1 MERFRNRWATTGSES
16 IAKKPT
22 RKRILFIGEAVSVSH
37 VARPVVLAKWAKSAG
52 YDVVFACGKA
62 YSRVARTEGLNPEEI
77 VTISPELFYKRLSR
91 GQFFY
96 TEAELKAYVEA
107 ERELIARIKPD
118 LVVGDFRLTL
128 AISTRLAGI
137 PHLNLMNAHWSP
149 GRERRLPPP
158 QSGIWGYMPS
168 VVRNALFRLIEP
180 IAFKQ
185 FGKP

>member
-1 MERFRNRWATTGSES
+1 MERFRNRWATGSASSES
-16 IAKKPT
+16 IAKKPA
-22 RKRILFIGEAVSVSH
+22 RKRILFVGEAVSVSH

-52 YDVVFACGKA
+52 YDVIFACGKA

-96 TEAELKAYVEA
+96 TEAELNQYIEA
-107 ERELIARIKPD
+107 ERALIARIKPD

-137 PHLNLMNAHWSP
+137 PYLNLMNAHWSP
-149 GRERRLPPP
+149 GR
-158 QSGIWGYMPS
+158 
-168 VVRNALFRLIEP
+168 
-180 IAFKQ
+180 
-185 FGKP
+185 